1 MDTTIDYLLAIGA
14 LVIGIMILTG
24 NGAIFMKGGDSKSRQ
39 KEYDVKKMEKAT
51 GIACILAG
59 LATGCNAIFAN
70 TFFQTIYIVL
80 ILVIFGGLFAY
91 IKLKCK
97 K

>member
-14 LVIGIMILTG
+14 IIIGIMILTG

-39 KEYDVKKMEKAT
+39 KEYDEKKMEKAT

-59 LATGCNAIFAN
+59 LATGCNAILVDS
-70 TFFQTIYIVL
+70 FFQTIYIVL
-80 ILVIFGGLFAY
+80 VIAIFGGLFAY